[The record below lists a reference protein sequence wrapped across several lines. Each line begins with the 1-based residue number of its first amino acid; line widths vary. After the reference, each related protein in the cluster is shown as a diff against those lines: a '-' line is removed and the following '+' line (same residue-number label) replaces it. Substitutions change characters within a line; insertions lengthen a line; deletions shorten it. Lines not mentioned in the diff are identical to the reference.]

1 MRRYKGFNFVELM
14 LVMAVLGVIIALT
27 FPLLKNIKDDD
38 DVYRAYMKKAT
49 QDVTDALSMALIK
62 NRFVRDVSYLEK
74 DGIVNDLYEGVNGVG
89 TRDFLNSAIGGKTC
103 AGTNCLSE
111 VKFKNSPTDPSKK
124 VEVSLANKPGIILGG
139 SAALMVDTSV
149 KSIDVAEP
157 HKSIYA
163 HIYVDMNGN
172 KSPNQLCK
180 DRYRFIL
187 YKDRVGLDESIDG
200 CSLEMKSK

>member
-14 LVMAVLGVIIALT
+14 LVMAVLGVIVALT
-27 FPLLKNIKDDD
+27 FPILKNIKDDD

-74 DGIVNDLYEGVNGVG
+74 DGIVNNLYEGTGGVG
-89 TRDFLNSAIGGKTC
+89 TRDFLNSAIGGKIC
-103 AGTNCLSE
+103 AGTACMKSLPY
-111 VKFKNSPTDPSKK
+111 KKTDTGTGKD
-124 VEVSLANKPGIILGG
+124 LAEDAPGIILGG
-139 SAALMVDTSV
+139 SAALMVDKKDGT
-149 KSIDVAEP
+149 DD
-157 HKSIYA
+157 IYA

-187 YKDRVGLDESIDG
+187 YKDRVALDESIDG
-200 CSLEMKSK
+200 CSLEMESK

>member
-103 AGTNCLSE
+103 AGTNCLSKVNFE
-111 VKFKNSPTDPSKK
+111 NSPTDPSKK
-124 VEVSLANKPGIILGG
+124 VDVSLDDNPGIILGG
-139 SAALMVDTSV
+139 SAALMVDKKNGT
-149 KSIDVAEP
+149 DD
-157 HKSIYA
+157 IYA

>member
-14 LVMAVLGVIIALT
+14 LVMAVLGVIVALT
-27 FPLLKNIKDDD
+27 FPILKNIKDDD

-62 NRFVRDVSYLEK
+62 NRYVRDVSVLEGGLSANLPATIANSLNAE
-74 DGIVNDLYEGVNGVG
+74 DGVG
-89 TRDFLNSAIGGKTC
+89 IRNFLNSAIGGKIC
-103 AGTNCLSE
+103 AGTACMKSLPY
-111 VKFKNSPTDPSKK
+111 KKTDTGTGKD
-124 VEVSLANKPGIILGG
+124 LAEDAPGIILGG
-139 SAALMVDTSV
+139 SAALMVDKKDGT
-149 KSIDVAEP
+149 DD
-157 HKSIYA
+157 IYA

-200 CSLEMKSK
+200 CSLEMESK